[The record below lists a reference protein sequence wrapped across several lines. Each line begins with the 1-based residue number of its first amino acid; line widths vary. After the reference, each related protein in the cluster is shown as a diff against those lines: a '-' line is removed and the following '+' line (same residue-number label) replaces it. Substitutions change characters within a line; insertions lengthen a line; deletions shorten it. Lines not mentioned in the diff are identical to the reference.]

1 MRSGPT
7 AEQHVDG
14 ALRHA
19 LGPRGRQ
26 PYSRHRHGGIP
37 EVGLANRA
45 GSGIDWAEV
54 PLILGCVSRK
64 RSTPS
69 AARDLYV
76 SPLFERRRRYAERSG
91 RPWVIFSAA
100 NGIVDPETALAPYD
114 VTLKTASPAQKRAMG
129 ERVAGQ
135 LEDRFGLLD
144 GRVFEIHAGAAY
156 VDALEPA
163 LARRG
168 SSLVN
173 PVTGLRIGEQLHWY
187 DSQEDPGVI
196 RPGGDLQRTEAHGTA
211 TGARPTEEST
221 AVGRLQIVD
230 IKALEPFTFR
240 WPTDIEEFQRGWNFT
255 VRAGSGIARV
265 RIGVGH
271 RKVYGMDRVHT
282 VTWLNGQPIVE
293 GVAADD
299 YEDSGGLISLLR
311 IAGRAMVRHAG
322 ELPSGYAGFQV
333 VDHAAEIRA
342 RYTRHGL
349 AVKLDE
355 DDLLGWARHALLRA
369 RSKAANAEAVP
380 PGGPGVFPPR
390 PSPALLAA
398 PPSPDQQAVVAA
410 LLAHAKSAIDLSP
423 AEPVFTPN
431 PDANRLVVEDPF
443 AFLLA
448 VILDQG
454 IKAERA
460 WAGPYLLKLRLGHL
474 DPARIAADPG
484 AVENAVKTPPTLQRY
499 VNKIPAWIVAAAA
512 RVLRHYDGDAARIW
526 TNQSAQEV
534 QRRLDAFE
542 GIGQKKA
549 AMAVEILARDLHVP
563 VRDLEGSD
571 IAYDVHV
578 RRVFLRTGLAER
590 DDLDHMVAVARALRP
605 ERPGEI
611 DFPAWNIGRT
621 WCRPGVPLC
630 PECPLLSV
638 CPRLVEMAEGV
649 SGA

>member
-1 MRSGPT
+1 M
-7 AEQHVDG
+7 
-14 ALRHA
+14 
-19 LGPRGRQ
+19 
-26 PYSRHRHGGIP
+26 
-37 EVGLANRA
+37 ANSA
-45 GSGIDWAEV
+45 GSDTDRLDV
-54 PLILGCVSRK
+54 PLILGCVSKK

-69 AARDLYV
+69 AARDLYM
-76 SPLFERRRRYAERSG
+76 SPLFERRRRYADRSG
-91 RPWVIFSAA
+91 RPWVIFSALH
-100 NGIVDPETALAPYD
+100 GIVDPETVLAPYD
-114 VTLKTASPAQKRAMG
+114 VTLKTAKPAQERAMG

-135 LEDRFGLLD
+135 LEARFGPFE
-144 GRVFEIHAGAAY
+144 GRTFEIHAGASY

-168 SSLVN
+168 ARLVN
-173 PVTGLRIGEQLHWY
+173 PLTGLRIGEQLHWY
-187 DSQEDPGVI
+187 DSQQDPGVTHPRGDPQGI
-196 RPGGDLQRTEAHGTA
+196 EANRPA
-211 TGARPTEEST
+211 TGARPIEEST
-221 AVGRLQIVD
+221 VLGQVQIDD
-230 IKALEPFTFR
+230 IRALEPFTYR
-240 WPTDIEEFQRGWNFT
+240 WPVDVEEFQRGWDFT
-255 VRAGSGIARV
+255 VRDGSEIARV
-265 RIGVGH
+265 RLGVGH
-271 RKVYGMDRVHT
+271 RVVYGMDRVHT
-282 VTWLNGQPIVE
+282 VTWLRGQPMVE

-322 ELPSGYAGFQV
+322 ELPSGYAGFQII
-333 VDHAAEIRA
+333 DHATEIRA

-349 AVKLDE
+349 AVKLAE

-369 RSKAANAEAVP
+369 RSKAANANAAP
-380 PGGPGVFPPR
+380 SGGPGVPPPR

-410 LLAHAKSAIDLSP
+410 LLAHAKSAIDQSP

-431 PDANRLVVEDPF
+431 PDANRLVVDDPF

-484 AVENAVKTPPTLQRY
+484 AVQNAVKTPPTLQRY
-499 VNKIPAWIVAAAA
+499 VNKIPAWIVAAAS
-512 RVLRHYDGDAARIW
+512 RVLRDYDSDAARIW
-526 TNQSAQEV
+526 TDQSAQEV

-549 AMAVEILARDLHVP
+549 AMAVEILARDLRVP
-563 VRDLEGSD
+563 IRDLEGSD

-590 DDLDHMVAVARALRP
+590 DDLEHMVAVARALRP

-630 PECPLLSV
+630 PECPLLTV
-638 CPRLVEMAEGV
+638 CPRLVERADGV